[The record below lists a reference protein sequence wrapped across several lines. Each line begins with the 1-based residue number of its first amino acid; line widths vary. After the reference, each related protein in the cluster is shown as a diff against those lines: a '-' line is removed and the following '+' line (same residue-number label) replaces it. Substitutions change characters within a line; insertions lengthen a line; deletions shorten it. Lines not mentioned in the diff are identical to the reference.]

1 VIANALRDCFSDW
14 GIENKI
20 HTIINI
26 KDDFE
31 LMNTL
36 LVEGKLFHVRC
47 CAHIKNLLVQAGF
60 VQIRDIIYDIRQGIQ
75 FIIASEGRLNV
86 FSEIAKRL
94 DLHYKKLILDVP
106 THWNST
112 YMMLDTVIRFKEVFP
127 MYHRVEKA
135 F

>member
-1 VIANALRDCFSDW
+1 VIADALRDCFSDW
-14 GIENKI
+14 EIENKI

-26 KDDFE
+26 KVNFE

-60 VQIRDIIYDIRQGIQ
+60 VQIRDIIYDIRQGIK

-106 THWNST
+106 TRWNST

-127 MYHRVEKA
+127 RYHRVEKA